1 MQCAHVTR
9 AKKSEYSGVCCHI
22 YVVGKCVGI
31 YLRANTSAGKYGIR
45 YSKQMVIRSR
55 AIACILLTDVLRS
68 KVQVLLLCN
77 TERKMTSQKWDN
89 VLLRSSS
96 M

>member
-45 YSKQMVIRSR
+45 YSKQNGYTFAGDRLHFAHRCSQVKS
-55 AIACILLTDVLRS
+55 ASVAS
-68 KVQVLLLCN
+68 VQHG
-77 TERKMTSQKWDN
+77 T
-89 VLLRSSS
+89 
-96 M
+96 